1 MRAAGSSRLPGA
13 CAAAA
18 LLIALPMPAHAQAKR
33 AELEGVWIVNG
44 TTTENLKLTA
54 EGAGA
59 CPVRPSALR

>member
-18 LLIALPMPAHAQAKR
+18 LLIALPMPAQAKR